1 MKTRQLTVNA
11 LFLAIIVLL
20 SIVPQVGL
28 IQIGHISITIM
39 HIPVIIAGIV
49 LGPRSAIMGG
59 IAFGLGSL
67 YAALTR
73 AVTPIDILFTNPL
86 VSVLPRI
93 LFGVSIALVYPTLK
107 KVLKNDTGV
116 YALTAGFTTAIHTIL
131 VFAALYFAMTGS
143 TNADLLAAT
152 ASGLLGFL
160 IAGISVNVL
169 VEILVAVLIVPPV
182 VSVLKKYI
190 VQ

>member
-107 KVLKNDTGV
+107 KVFKNDTGV